1 VARKKQGVGIP
12 AYRQIQ
18 DSIRKRIESG
28 ELQVG
33 DLVPPEREL
42 SKLHKV
48 SLMTA
53 RHAVASLKQEGL
65 VERRQ
70 GVGTF
75 VSKPKILINELLSTT
90 EQMAARGQSAKAKIL
105 SARTVDDE
113 QEIVTRLALPLESSL
128 LKLERLRHADGEPFS
143 LEISYLSKA
152 RFPDLLKASFARESL
167 FKLLEV
173 KYNETLGHADEE
185 IDATMPDARTADLL
199 GIAKY
204 QPVLRIR
211 QIIYSTSGM
220 PLIYVLGFYR
230 SDRYCVAVRRLRRN
244 TSGRSGALATARN

>member
-1 VARKKQGVGIP
+1 MP

-18 DSIRKRIESG
+18 ASIRHRIESG

-33 DLVPPEREL
+33 DMVPPEREL
-42 SKLHKV
+42 CKLHKV

-53 RHAVASLKQEGL
+53 RHAVKSLEQEGL

-90 EQMAARGQSAKAKIL
+90 EQLAARGQAARAKIL
-105 SARTVDDE
+105 SARAVGGE
-113 QEIVTRLALPLESSL
+113 QEIVARLTLPLESVL
-128 LKLERLRHADGEPFS
+128 LKLERLRHADGQPFS
-143 LEISYLSKA
+143 LEICYLSQA
-152 RFPDLLKASFARESL
+152 RFPDLLSAPLHRESL
-167 FKLLEV
+167 FRLVEG
-173 KYNETLGHADEE
+173 KYQETLGHADEE
-185 IDATMPDARTADLL
+185 IDATLPDTRTADLL
-199 GIAKY
+199 GIPKH

-211 QIIYSTSGM
+211 QIIYSTSGT

-230 SDRYCVAVRRLRRN
+230 SDRYSVAVRRLRRGKPG
-244 TSGRSGALATARN
+244 SAGGLASIRK

>member
-1 VARKKQGVGIP
+1 VVRKKQGVGVP

-18 DSIRKRIESG
+18 DSLRKLIESG
-28 ELQVG
+28 KLRVG

-42 SKLHKV
+42 SRLHKV

-53 RHAVASLKQEGL
+53 RHAVASLEQEGL

-90 EQMAARGQSAKAKIL
+90 EQMAGRGQSAKAKIL
-105 SARTVDDE
+105 SARIVNDE
-113 QEIVTRLALPLESSL
+113 QEIVARLSLPLESSL

-143 LEISYLSKA
+143 LEISYLSKV

-185 IDATMPDARTADLL
+185 IDATMPDARTAELL

-230 SDRYCVAVRRLRRN
+230 SDRYSVAVRRFRRN
-244 TSGRSGALATARN
+244 TPGRSGVSGTVRN

>member
-1 VARKKQGVGIP
+1 MVRKKQGSGVP

-18 DSIRKRIESG
+18 NSIRKRIESG

-53 RHAVASLKQEGL
+53 RHAVASLEQEGL

-90 EQMAARGQSAKAKIL
+90 EQMAARGQSPKARIL
-105 SARTVDDE
+105 SARTVNGE

-128 LKLERLRHADGEPFS
+128 LKLERLRCADGEPFS
-143 LEISYLSKA
+143 LEISYLSKV
-152 RFPDLLKASFARESL
+152 RFPDLLQASFARESL

-173 KYNETLGHADEE
+173 KYNETLSHADEE
-185 IDATMPDARTADLL
+185 IEATMPDARTADLL
-199 GIAKY
+199 GIAKH

-211 QIIYSTSGM
+211 QIIYSKSGM

-230 SDRYCVAVRRLRRN
+230 SDRYSVAVRRLRRN
-244 TSGRSGALATARN
+244 A

>member
-1 VARKKQGVGIP
+1 LGREAVAGKKQAAGVP

-18 DSIRKRIESG
+18 ESIRKRIESG
-28 ELQVG
+28 ELRVG

-53 RHAVASLKQEGL
+53 RHALASLEREGL

-90 EQMAARGQSAKAKIL
+90 EQLAARGQSAKAKIL

-113 QEIVTRLALPLESSL
+113 QEIVARLALPLESSL
-128 LKLERLRHADGEPFS
+128 LKLERLRHADGAPFS
-143 LEISYLSKA
+143 LEVSYVSKT
-152 RFPDLLKASFARESL
+152 RFPDLLKNSFARESL
-167 FKLLEV
+167 FKILEAR
-173 KYNETLGHADEE
+173 YNETLAYADEE
-185 IDATMPDARTADLL
+185 IDAAMPDAKTARLL
-199 GIAKY
+199 GVPKY

-211 QIIYSTSGM
+211 QIIYSASGM
-220 PLIYVLGFYR
+220 PLIYVMGFYR
-230 SDRYCVAVRRLRRN
+230 ADRYSVAVRRLRRN
-244 TSGRSGALATARN
+244 APSRSGV

>member
-1 VARKKQGVGIP
+1 VVPKKPGGEVP

-18 DSIRKRIESG
+18 NSLRKRIESG

-33 DLVPPEREL
+33 DPIPPEREL
-42 SKLHKV
+42 SRFHKV

-53 RHAVASLKQEGL
+53 RHAVKSLEQEGL

-90 EQMAARGQSAKAKIL
+90 EQLAARGQSAKAKVL
-105 SARTVDDE
+105 SARAVDGE
-113 QEIVTRLALPLESSL
+113 QEIVARLSLPLESIL
-128 LKLERLRHADGEPFS
+128 FKVERLRHADGEPFS
-143 LEISYLSKA
+143 LEICYLSET
-152 RFPDLLKASFARESL
+152 RFPDLLKAPLTRESL

-185 IDATMPDARTADLL
+185 IDATLPDARTAELL
-199 GIAKY
+199 GIAKN

-211 QIIYSTSGM
+211 QIIFSTSGM

-230 SDRYCVAVRRLRRN
+230 SDRYSVAVRRLRRK
-244 TSGRSGALATARN
+244 

>member
-1 VARKKQGVGIP
+1 VVRKKQGVAVP
-12 AYRQIQ
+12 AYRRIQ
-18 DSIRKRIESG
+18 DSNRKRIESG
-28 ELQVG
+28 ALQVG

-53 RHAVASLKQEGL
+53 RHAVASLEQEGL

-75 VSKPKILINELLSTT
+75 VSKPKILINELLGTT

-105 SARTVDDE
+105 SARTVNDE
-113 QEIVTRLALPLESSL
+113 QIVARLALPLESSL

-143 LEISYLSKA
+143 LEISYLSKV

-230 SDRYCVAVRRLRRN
+230 SDRYSVAVRRFRRN
-244 TSGRSGALATARN
+244 TSGRSGVSGTARN